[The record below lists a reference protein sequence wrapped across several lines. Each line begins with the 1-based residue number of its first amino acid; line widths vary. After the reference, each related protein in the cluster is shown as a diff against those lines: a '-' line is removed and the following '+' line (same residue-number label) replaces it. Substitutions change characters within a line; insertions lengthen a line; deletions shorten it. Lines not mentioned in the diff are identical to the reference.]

1 MNKDLNLLGLDE
13 QYTTFSY
20 WNLNLPIVFPKT
32 ADKELIK
39 YLVSLG
45 YTCVLDKELEDPKQ
59 LGVGRLGIGICIST
73 GENFTMQDVDKYL
86 GDTKRLIPIE
96 AYKKK
101 LFISINGLYKIQP
114 HNE

>member
-1 MNKDLNLLGLDE
+1 
-13 QYTTFSY
+13 
-20 WNLNLPIVFPKT
+20 
-32 ADKELIK
+32 
-39 YLVSLG
+39 
-45 YTCVLDKELEDPKQ
+45 
-59 LGVGRLGIGICIST
+59 
-73 GENFTMQDVDKYL
+73 MQDVDKYL